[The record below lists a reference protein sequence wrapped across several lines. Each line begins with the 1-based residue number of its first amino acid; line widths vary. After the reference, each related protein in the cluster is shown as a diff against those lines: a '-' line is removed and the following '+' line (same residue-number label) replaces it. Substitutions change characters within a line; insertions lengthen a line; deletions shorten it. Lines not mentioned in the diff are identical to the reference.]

1 MALNKS
7 NKSTPSSRSGYLR
20 ELTASAGKTSNF
32 LLPVRIKVT
41 PQHNSTIAPLSG
53 GKKNHTKMMQP
64 VLIKD
69 LLQST
74 QKSKSTTLAS
84 VSTQKKRARAQ
95 RSIQPYLNT
104 QSCYKPKGNEDAES
118 SFLGRKSYGG
128 NKVRRQLYQTLD
140 SPQRSALDGKEN
152 TAKNVK
158 PRVKSTR
165 DSEVPAAKSFQ
176 MLNKSRKSLLLPPN
190 SIRNSIIRKSGNFKP
205 PGKQGVK
212 SNASV
217 VNKST
222 KDVSRV
228 TEAKLVKNNLK
239 KNVQK
244 VEDDIDM
251 ETDFSSP
258 DADVHGREESRVT
271 REIYTMTSPMRR
283 EAASSKSLFN
293 LNKLERPLVIVKS
306 ATKKTNNGEAPCL
319 EMQNL
324 NINPTQSYSHC
335 PEFDFSQIN
344 CSDTD
349 GIMQCKAYL
358 EQSIQ
363 ACEDQAF
370 KLKQVLNF
378 VNALFVKAKTMPTKE
393 TVNIQT
399 DEQIRTD
406 DKFDI
411 SSNTMVNSQ
420 NSSDV
425 TDIIDKSLEN
435 KEITDDVNSLSTAKP
450 EIKVYVDEENN
461 DIETTE
467 KLPIPIKILVTQADL
482 NQEAKDT
489 SSDTLSEMA
498 RLSTIGEVSCEGD
511 ESNKDESRKEEKNEK
526 ESENKENIEDS
537 SPMLLTPTVSPK
549 TPKTPRRRSVMP
561 GSGERRRS
569 ARLAAKRRSLSV
581 VSDTESDKQ
590 DSFTLLENEL
600 NVVHEVKVSSKS
612 LPASP
617 MKAPMTPGC
626 IKQWDKRVERP
637 LREYMALKMNG
648 TFLVTPDVKR
658 FQSCLEPTDTPHS
671 RKSLSRKIF
680 MELCD
685 LYAES
690 PEPK

>member
-1 MALNKS
+1 M
-7 NKSTPSSRSGYLR
+7 
-20 ELTASAGKTSNF
+20 
-32 LLPVRIKVT
+32 
-41 PQHNSTIAPLSG
+41 
-53 GKKNHTKMMQP
+53 
-64 VLIKD
+64 
-69 LLQST
+69 
-74 QKSKSTTLAS
+74 
-84 VSTQKKRARAQ
+84 
-95 RSIQPYLNT
+95 
-104 QSCYKPKGNEDAES
+104 
-118 SFLGRKSYGG
+118 
-128 NKVRRQLYQTLD
+128 YQNLD
-140 SPQRSALDGKEN
+140 SPQRSALEGKEN
-152 TAKNVK
+152 TTKNVK

-165 DSEVPAAKSFQ
+165 DSEAPTAKSSQ

-205 PGKQGVK
+205 PGKQSVK

-222 KDVSRV
+222 KRVSRV
-228 TEAKLVKNNLK
+228 TETKPLKNNVK
-239 KNVQK
+239 KIVQK

-251 ETDFSSP
+251 ETNFSSP
-258 DADVHGREESRVT
+258 DADECGREESRVT
-271 REIYTMTSPMRR
+271 RDIYTMTSPMRG
-283 EAASSKSLFN
+283 EAASSQSLFN
-293 LNKLERPLVIVKS
+293 LNKLDRPSVIVKS
-306 ATKKTNNGEAPCL
+306 ATKKSNIAEAPCL

-324 NINPTQSYSHC
+324 NINPTPSYSQC
-335 PEFDFSQIN
+335 TDFDFPQIN
-344 CSDTD
+344 CSD
-349 GIMQCKAYL
+349 INSILQCKAYL

-378 VNALFVKAKTMPTKE
+378 VNVLFVNAKTMPTKE
-393 TVNIQT
+393 TVNTQT
-399 DEQIRTD
+399 DEQLKTEE
-406 DKFDI
+406 KCDI
-411 SSNTMVNSQ
+411 SSNTIVNSQ

-425 TDIIDKSLEN
+425 TDIVNNSLEN
-435 KEITDDVNSLSTAKP
+435 KEITDGVNSLSTVKP
-450 EIKVYVDEENN
+450 EFKIYVDEEENYT
-461 DIETTE
+461 ETTG
-467 KLPIPIKILVTQADL
+467 KLPIPIKILITQADL
-482 NQEAKDT
+482 NQEAKET
-489 SSDTLSEMA
+489 SSDALSEMA
-498 RLSTIGEVSCEGD
+498 RLSTIGEVSCEAD
-511 ESNKDESRKEEKNEK
+511 ESNKDESKKEEKDEK
-526 ESENKENIEDS
+526 KELANKENIDDS

-549 TPKTPRRRSVMP
+549 TPRTPRRKSLMP
-561 GSGERRRS
+561 ESGERRRS

-658 FQSCLEPTDTPHS
+658 FQSCLETTDTPHS